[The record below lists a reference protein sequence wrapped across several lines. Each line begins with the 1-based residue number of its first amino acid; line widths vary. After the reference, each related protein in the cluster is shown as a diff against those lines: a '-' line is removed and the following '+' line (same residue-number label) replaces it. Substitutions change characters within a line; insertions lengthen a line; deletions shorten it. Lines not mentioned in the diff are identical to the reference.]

1 MKTWRLIL
9 FFAILAAFIAIGS
22 VAIAMGSN
30 ISPYL
35 EAILIDIKGSLAP
48 KGYFLP
54 PEKQKQKQKRKKKK
68 NFLNFIFS

>member
-1 MKTWRLIL
+1 L

-48 KGYFLP
+48 KGYFTT
-54 PEKQKQKQKRKKKK
+54 RKTKNKNKKEKKK